1 MSDIASTKPSTDPE
15 PDAPVKDSPPTV
27 PKVGT
32 LEMEPG
38 DSGKF
43 KGQTIGIDVD
53 KLEAYINSLKWKIR
67 KDGHTKIIVDQVRQ
81 IQKDF
86 EVEMRKMEKDPD
98 VLTFDK
104 EAVYEKATKAMLEL
118 ALEGFNY
125 EEAANHVDAGPG
137 ALGILSNEV
146 RSFLVDL
153 GGRVGQK
160 HLQMLSKLATQN
172 ISPGSKT

>member
-1 MSDIASTKPSTDPE
+1 MSDISSTEPSTDPE
-15 PDAPVKDSPPTV
+15 PDAPVKGPPPPV
-27 PKVGT
+27 PKVKT
-32 LEMEPG
+32 LEMEP
-38 DSGKF
+38 DASGKF

-53 KLEAYINSLKWKIR
+53 KLEAYVGSLKWKIR
-67 KDGHTKIIVDQVRQ
+67 KDGHTKVVVDQVRQ

-86 EVEMRKMEKDPD
+86 EVEMRKMEKDPNTI
-98 VLTFDK
+98 TFDK
-104 EAVYEKATKAMLEL
+104 DAVYDKATKAMLEL

-125 EEAANHVDAGPG
+125 AEAANHVDAGPG

-146 RSFLVDL
+146 RTFLVDL